1 MILVMPNTSVADVL
15 RQDLRHLVAQIDA
28 TVDPAAFTRMCRL
41 RIARTARRAATECP
55 ICLDPLGPKYRRVH
69 ACGHLFHDACIGSGS
84 SAAARRPAPCA
95 AATSANFSCRPL
107 SKQGILNGAAGAL

>member
-1 MILVMPNTSVADVL
+1 MPNTSVADVL

-69 ACGHLFHDACIGSGS
+69 ACGHLFHDACIREWLLGRGATTCPVCRSDV
-84 SAAARRPAPCA
+84 RELFVPAPE
-95 AATSANFSCRPL
+95 
-107 SKQGILNGAAGAL
+107 